1 MRDLGGDGLDQR
13 TIVSLPESGEG
24 RTEITLEDNPETE
37 YCYSIVR
44 NRLYSMGE
52 KAYGQS
58 YGEDTPID
66 LYSASNL
73 VLDSQHEWNTT
84 SVIPF

>member
-1 MRDLGGDGLDQR
+1 
-13 TIVSLPESGEG
+13 
-24 RTEITLEDNPETE
+24 
-37 YCYSIVR
+37 
-44 NRLYSMGE
+44 MGE
-52 KAYGQS
+52 KAHGQS

-66 LYSASNL
+66 LNTVSTL